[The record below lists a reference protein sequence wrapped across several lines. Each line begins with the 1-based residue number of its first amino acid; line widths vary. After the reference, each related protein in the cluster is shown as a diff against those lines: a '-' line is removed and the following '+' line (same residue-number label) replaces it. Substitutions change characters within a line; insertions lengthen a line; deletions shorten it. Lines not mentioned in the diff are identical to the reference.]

1 MKEKKR
7 EKKKERGK
15 SERERERE
23 REKDREGEVGKDM
36 EFVCVYMKERDK
48 KIGCV
53 FV

>member
-15 SERERERE
+15 SERERE

>member
-1 MKEKKR
+1 MR
-7 EKKKERGK
+7 
-15 SERERERE
+15 ERERERE